1 MAIRTDLAVEA
12 VEFAGENLPQGVVQ
26 QVKEHGSIKITR
38 VEVKDDAAARSI
50 GKPAGIYTTVEVASF
65 EHTVQ
70 NLSEE
75 VEAIAEEIRALLPQQ
90 GPVLVVGLG
99 NNDITPD
106 AIGPKTVSQT
116 LATRHIPAE
125 VAAESGLGSLRAAAA
140 LAPGVLGQ
148 TGIETSEVVA
158 SLVKQI
164 SPAAVIVIDALASK
178 SIERLGKT
186 VQISNTGIAPGAGV
200 QNRRKEISQQLL
212 GVPVIA
218 VGVPTVVDMATIT
231 QELSGSQPLSPGGET
246 MMVTPRD
253 IDVIVEKSA
262 KTLSMAINKALQPG
276 LSVND
281 LTALVS

>member
-12 VEFAGENLPQGVVQ
+12 VEFAGENLPQGVLQ
-26 QVKEHGSIKITR
+26 QVKEQGSIKITR
-38 VEVKDDAAARSI
+38 VEVKEEAAAQSL
-50 GKPAGIYTTVEVASF
+50 GKPAGIYTTIEVASF
-65 EHTVQ
+65 EHTAQ

-75 VEAIAEEIRALLPQQ
+75 VEAIAGEIRALLPQE

-106 AIGPKTVSQT
+106 AIGPKTVAQT
-116 LATRHIPAE
+116 LATRHIPSE
-125 VAAESGLGSLRAAAA
+125 VAAQSGLGSLRAAAA

-148 TGIETSEVVA
+148 TGIETSEIIA

-164 SPAAVIVIDALASK
+164 SPAAVVVIDALASK
-178 SIERLGKT
+178 SLDRLGKT

-200 QNRRKEISQQLL
+200 QNRRKEISSQSL

-231 QELSGSQPLSPGGET
+231 EELSGARPHSPESEN

-276 LSVND
+276 LSVSD